1 MKKNSL
7 QTNIIIIFVLMMLV
21 ILFSMSFFSYI
32 KIKQIYIDSLRSE
45 FNNAYIGFSNS
56 IIKDSSIDYINF
68 IKYFAIHSEKRQGIL
83 MDSNK
88 NVLDSDMQIDKTQL
102 IDITTLAP
110 EFTEINGQYV
120 YKNVIKDNQ
129 GQAIYYIYIMQ
140 SNEFISMQLAEY
152 LKIVFTLIGIFLII
166 TLTISITM
174 TTNIVRPINKLR
186 KNLDDIL
193 SGNND
198 AIANIEVKGAENE
211 VYDLVEKFKI
221 LSNRLNDNVIEISNQ
236 KAQIETILLHMSDG
250 IMAFDVYGN
259 LIYENPAAI
268 RLLNVNTKN
277 KRFDEIFKKLNV
289 DVNLEKIIFLQ
300 DWTSSE
306 QRLNIGDVFVNL
318 YFETFEKEDDVVG
331 GVIVLIQDIT
341 KQVKLDDM
349 RKEFVANVS
358 HELKTPITTIKS
370 YSEALLENQL
380 EPEMENKF
388 LTVISTEAQ
397 RMARLVTDLLQL
409 SKFDINKVQNKKVKF
424 DLGDLV
430 KKTVDKMIIE
440 AEKRGH
446 NMECHITSS
455 IPEIYADKDSIEQ
468 VVLNII
474 TNSIKYTPDYGDI
487 KVYVGFVYND
497 AYIKVID
504 NGIGIPKEDLERVF
518 ERFYRVD
525 KARSREQGGTG
536 LGLSIAK
543 EIIERNGGSI
553 DIVSDINQ
561 GTEVIIRLP
570 VLQEEVLQDNENI
583 DKEKGGKNE

>member
-1 MKKNSL
+1 MKRNSL

-32 KIKQIYIDSLRSE
+32 KIKQVYMDSLHSE
-45 FNNAYIGFSNS
+45 FNNAYIAFSNS
-56 IIKDSSIDYINF
+56 ITNIQQTDYINF
-68 IKYFAIHSEKRQGIL
+68 IKYFAIHTEKRHGIL
-83 MDSNK
+83 TDSSN
-88 NVLDSDMQIDKTQL
+88 NILNSDLDSSSSIVLNQYSQTNT
-102 IDITTLAP
+102 ITEL
-110 EFTEINGQYV
+110 EENFL
-120 YKNVIKDNQ
+120 YKNEIKDSQ
-129 GQAIYYIYIMQ
+129 GNVVYNIYVEQ
-140 SNEFISMQLAEY
+140 NKEFINAQLATY
-152 LKIVFTLIGIFLII
+152 LQVVFALITIFLIL
-166 TLTISITM
+166 TLIISFAM
-174 TTNIVRPINKLR
+174 TRNIVRPINKLI
-186 KNLDDIL
+186 KSLDDII
-193 SGNND
+193 SGNSEVID
-198 AIANIEVKGAENE
+198 NIEIKGPGNE

-221 LSNRLNDNVIEISNQ
+221 LSNKLSDNVVEISNQ

-250 IMAFDVYGN
+250 VMAFDIYGN
-259 LIYENPAAI
+259 LIYQNPAAI
-268 RLLNVNTKN
+268 RLLNVETKN
-277 KRFDEIFKKLNV
+277 KKFDEIFKKLNV

-300 DWTSSE
+300 DLTSSE
-306 QRLNIGDVFVNL
+306 KMLNINEVFVNIF
-318 YFETFEKEDDVVG
+318 FETFEKDDDVIG

-358 HELKTPITTIKS
+358 HELKTPITTIKG
-370 YSEALLENQL
+370 YSEALAENEL
-380 EPEMENKF
+380 EPNMEEKF
-388 LTVISTEAQ
+388 LNVISTEAQ
-397 RMARLVTDLLQL
+397 RMARLVSDLLQL
-409 SKFDINKVQNKKVKF
+409 SKFDINKMDNKKVEF

-430 KKTVDKMIIE
+430 KKTVEKMIIE

-446 NMECHITSS
+446 NMECHITSNV
-455 IPEIYADKDSIEQ
+455 PLIYADKDGIEQ

-474 TNSIKYTPDYGDI
+474 SNSIKYTPDYGDI
-487 KVYVGFVYND
+487 KIYVGFVYND

-553 DIVSDINQ
+553 DIISDTNQ

-570 VLQEEVLQDNENI
+570 VAQQGDSV
-583 DKEKGGKNE
+583 DKDEGGKDE

>member
-32 KIKQIYIDSLRSE
+32 KIKQVYTDSLNSE
-45 FNNAYIGFSNS
+45 LNNAYMGFSNS
-56 IIKDSSIDYINF
+56 IKNEPLTDYINF
-68 IKYFAIHSEKRQGIL
+68 VKYFAIHSEKRHGAL
-83 MDSNK
+83 FN
-88 NVLDSDMQIDKTQL
+88 NVNTLIDSDVDFSTYEQQL
-102 IDITTLAP
+102 SNMNTGFYDNNSQFL
-110 EFTEINGQYV
+110 
-120 YKNVIKDNQ
+120 YKNEVRDTQ
-129 GQAIYYIYIMQ
+129 GNLIYHIYVLQ
-140 SNEFISMQLAEY
+140 NNDFIDSQLNGY
-152 LKIVFTLIGIFLII
+152 LQVVFALIGIFLMLTLII
-166 TLTISITM
+166 SFAM
-174 TTNIVRPINKLR
+174 SRNIVRPINKLR
-186 KNLDDIL
+186 KNLGDII

-198 AIANIEVKGAENE
+198 TIDNIEIKGPENE
-211 VYDLVEKFKI
+211 IYDLVEKFKF
-221 LSNRLNDNVIEISNQ
+221 LSNKLNDNVIEISNQ

-250 IMAFDVYGN
+250 VMAFDVYGN
-259 LIYENPAAI
+259 LIYENPAAV
-268 RLLNVNTKN
+268 RLLNIKTKN
-277 KRFDEIFKKLNV
+277 KRFDEIFKLLKL

-306 QRLNIGDVFVNL
+306 QRLNVDDIFVNL
-318 YFETFEKEDDVVG
+318 YFETFEKEDDVIG

-370 YSEALLENQL
+370 YSEALLENKL
-380 EPEMENKF
+380 EPEMQNKF

-409 SKFDINKVQNKKVKF
+409 SKFDINKIQNKKIKF
-424 DLGDLV
+424 DLGDLT
-430 KKTVDKMIIE
+430 KKTVDKLMIE

-446 NMECHITSS
+446 NMECHITSNV
-455 IPEIYADKDSIEQ
+455 PEIYADKDGIEQ
-468 VVLNII
+468 VILNII

-487 KVYVGFVYND
+487 KIYVGFLYND

-553 DIVSDINQ
+553 DIVSNLNE

-570 VLQEEVLQDNENI
+570 VIQDNNNEVENN
-583 DKEKGGKNE
+583 EGGKNEQ

>member
-32 KIKQIYIDSLRSE
+32 KTKQVYLDSLQSE
-45 FNNAYIGFSNS
+45 LNNACMGFSNS
-56 IIKDSSIDYINF
+56 ITNDPNLDYINF
-68 IKYFAIHSEKRQGIL
+68 VKHFAIHSENRHGVLIGKNNNIIGSDIQIDIKQ
-83 MDSNK
+83 MNDIEQANK
-88 NVLDSDMQIDKTQL
+88 NFSELDNQ
-102 IDITTLAP
+102 
-110 EFTEINGQYV
+110 FV
-120 YKNVIKDNQ
+120 YKNEIINNDET
-129 GQAIYYIYIMQ
+129 IYHIYILQ
-140 SNEFISMQLAEY
+140 GNEFINMQLSEY
-152 LKIVFTLIGIFLII
+152 LKIVFALIGTFLLITLI
-166 TLTISITM
+166 ISIAM
-174 TTNIVRPINKLR
+174 TKNIVRPINKLR

-193 SGNND
+193 NGNNVTISD
-198 AIANIEVKGAENE
+198 VEVKDVDNE
-211 VYDLVEKFKI
+211 IHDLVEKFKI
-221 LSNRLNDNVIEISNQ
+221 LNNRLNDNVMEISNQ

-250 IMAFDVYGN
+250 VMAFDVYGN

-268 RLLNVNTKN
+268 RLLNINTKN
-277 KRFDEIFKKLNV
+277 KRFDDIFKQLKLN
-289 DVNLEKIIFLQ
+289 VNLEKIIFLQ

-358 HELKTPITTIKS
+358 HELKTPITTIKG

-380 EPEMENKF
+380 EPEMQNKF
-388 LTVISTEAQ
+388 INVIYTEAQ
-397 RMARLVTDLLQL
+397 RMARLVADLLQL
-409 SKFDINKVQNKKVKF
+409 SKFDINKVQNKKAMF
-424 DLGDLV
+424 DLSDLV
-430 KKTVDKMIIE
+430 KKTVDKLIIE

-446 NMECHITSS
+446 TMQCYITSTV
-455 IPEIYADKDSIEQ
+455 PEVYADKDGIEQ
-468 VVLNII
+468 VILNII

-487 KVYVGFVYND
+487 KIYVGFLYND

-504 NGIGIPKEDLERVF
+504 NGIGISKEDLERVF

-553 DIVSDINQ
+553 DIISNVNQ
-561 GTEVIIRLP
+561 GTEVIIRIP
-570 VLQEEVLQDNENI
+570 VLQENNDKKQSENQ
-583 DKEKGGKNE
+583 GG